1 MPSYG
6 DLFLHLKDKE
16 KIYPKDLTFEHVENW
31 FKLNVNHN
39 VNVPNSKCTKSS
51 WLNDFF
57 VSFKRQSKAIWD
69 KAKGNVYF
77 GRSDPVDFFL
87 QKIIPIEY
95 EDCSC
100 SPMDTSEPNDASEPM
115 DPTESQC
122 SYRLIALGLSI
133 FGYCFRAIALGLSL

>member
-6 DLFLHLKDKE
+6 DLFLHLKNNE
-16 KIYPKDLTFEHVENW
+16 KIFPKDLTFEHVENW
-31 FKLNVNHN
+31 FKLNVDHN
-39 VNVPNSKCTKSS
+39 ANISNAKCTKSS
-51 WLNDFF
+51 WLTDFYAT
-57 VSFKRQSKAIWD
+57 FKKESKAIW
-69 KAKGNVYF
+69 ANSNGNVYF
-77 GRSDPVDFFL
+77 GRNEKVNFFL
-87 QKIIPIEY
+87 NKPIPIEY

-100 SPMDTSEPNDASEPM
+100 DTMDTSEPIDAREPM